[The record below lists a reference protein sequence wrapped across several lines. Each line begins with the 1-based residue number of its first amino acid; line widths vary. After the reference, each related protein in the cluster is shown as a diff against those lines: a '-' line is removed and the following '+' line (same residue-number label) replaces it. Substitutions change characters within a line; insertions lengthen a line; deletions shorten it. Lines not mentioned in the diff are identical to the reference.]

1 MSLENALEEE
11 RLSVVKLLESSD
23 GSKRPS
29 STKYRS
35 GSSSPSHDESY
46 GRKLSTSSMLLDVES
61 APPRKLSSSML
72 IDTSPSLNTP
82 KITFGETLK
91 PSLSSPTKPDNLRPS
106 TLRQTR
112 SSDTSRAS
120 NWNNPGYDKTNS
132 PYNIAPKTSR
142 SYSNS
147 NLLSPSR
154 STDSS
159 GHHVISPQ
167 TSRSRSRSNSRH
179 RKDDMNFNFAFRRL
193 SNNHLRR
200 ADGALGDLYRSPS
213 ADASGR
219 SVDDDYESSEG
230 EESGASSESSDSED
244 NSGDD
249 DSDDEDLK
257 GLNSRII
264 KSDRITKSLMAAME
278 EERKSVESSKF
289 RVKSLLDVPLPPGTV
304 PPPSLAEYAAYK
316 RRIIHPST
324 AFDNE
329 DDMAYFSDEE
339 EILEAQRATNLPI
352 DVGPIQN
359 MHATK
364 RMVRILTRGEAS
376 ESNPTS
382 NPKTFVLGTDL
393 SPESTHAME
402 WTIGTVLRDHNVLY
416 IVSSFEDDGNTDSN
430 RQEDDRLGAME
441 QLTLSVEKLL
451 KRTRLQVFIIIEV
464 IHSKSPKNV
473 LTSVIDHV
481 KPTMVIMG
489 SRGRNALKGVL
500 LGSFSNYIVE
510 RSNVPVMVARRK
522 LQKSKHKDLNPR
534 LANNLRDHDG
544 EQLSHAKVD

>member
-1 MSLENALEEE
+1 M
-11 RLSVVKLLESSD
+11 
-23 GSKRPS
+23 
-29 STKYRS
+29 
-35 GSSSPSHDESY
+35 
-46 GRKLSTSSMLLDVES
+46 
-61 APPRKLSSSML
+61 
-72 IDTSPSLNTP
+72 
-82 KITFGETLK
+82 
-91 PSLSSPTKPDNLRPS
+91 
-106 TLRQTR
+106 
-112 SSDTSRAS
+112 
-120 NWNNPGYDKTNS
+120 
-132 PYNIAPKTSR
+132 
-142 SYSNS
+142 
-147 NLLSPSR
+147 LSPSR

-159 GHHVISPQ
+159 GYKVITPQ
-167 TSRSRSRSNSRH
+167 RSRSRSNSRH

-193 SNNHLRR
+193 SNNHLRK
-200 ADGALGDLYRSPS
+200 ADGALGNLYRSPS
-213 ADASGR
+213 ADGGR
-219 SVDDDYESSEG
+219 QSIEDDYESSEG
-230 EESGASSESSDSED
+230 EESGVSSESSDSDD

-249 DSDDEDLK
+249 EDSENEDLK
-257 GLNSRII
+257 GLTSRII
-264 KSDRITKSLMAAME
+264 KSDRVTKSLMAAME

-289 RVKSLLDVPLPPGTV
+289 RVKSLLDVPLPSGAV

-339 EILEAQRATNLPI
+339 EIIEAQRATNLPI
-352 DVGPIQN
+352 DIGPIQN
-359 MHATK
+359 MKATK
-364 RMVRILTRGEAS
+364 RMVRVLTRGEAAKK
-376 ESNPTS
+376 NPTS

-416 IVSSFEDDGNTDSN
+416 IVSSFEDDGNTEAD
-430 RQEDDRLGAME
+430 RQEDDRMDAME

-451 KRTRLQVFIIIEV
+451 KRTRLQVFVIIEV
-464 IHSKSPKNV
+464 IHTKAPKHV
-473 LTSVIDHV
+473 LMSVIDHV
-481 KPTMVIMG
+481 KPTMVVMG